1 MKAEIKKYKGSQ
13 EYWFKEG
20 CFISEVACDHGDP
33 ELSIAR
39 ARVKP
44 NSATAWHCLRDVAER
59 YIIVAGK
66 GRVEL
71 GESLSEDVG
80 PGDIVRIPANT
91 KQRIINSKDEDLLFY
106 VICTPPFTQECYIH
120 LE

>member
-1 MKAEIKKYKGSQ
+1 MKAEIKKHESAH

-20 CFISEVACDHGDP
+20 CFISEVACDGGDR

-59 YIIVAGK
+59 YIIVAGSGK
-66 GRVEL
+66 VEL
-71 GESLSEDVG
+71 GESLSEDVE
-80 PGDIVRIPANT
+80 PGDVVRIPANT
-91 KQRIINSKDEDLLFY
+91 RQRIINTKDEDLLFY
-106 VICTPPFTQECYIH
+106 VVCTPPFTNECYIH
-120 LE
+120 LK